1 MPGSVI
7 LLNGASSS
15 GKSTLA
21 RATQARLPVPF
32 WHYSIDHLIRA
43 EVLPQGRIDSGE
55 FPWSGLRKS
64 FFEGFHRSISAIVE
78 AGNNLLVEHI
88 IETREWMDRLIRLL
102 SGYDVFTVGLHC
114 PLPELERRE
123 AARGNRRIG
132 EARADFQIAH
142 LYCEYDLQLNG
153 TDDPTALATRLV
165 TAWSSRCS
173 GGAMAL
179 MAARLN
185 ETAAIKTRDIS

>member
-32 WHYSIDHLIRA
+32 WHYSIDDLIRA
-43 EVLPQGRIDSGE
+43 EVLPQGRIDGGE
-55 FPWSGLRKS
+55 FPWSGLRNS
-64 FFEGFHRSISAIVE
+64 FFEGFHRSIAAIAE

-114 PLPELERRE
+114 PPPELERRE
-123 AARGNRRIG
+123 AARGNRGIG

-142 LYCEYDLQLNG
+142 LHCEYDKG
-153 TDDPTALATRLV
+153 CALASPTPADFMSESASGR
-165 TAWSSRCS
+165 TAVPF
-173 GGAMAL
+173 
-179 MAARLN
+179 AATCLRPAPARRS
-185 ETAAIKTRDIS
+185 AA